1 MPIPFPTDWR
11 TALVLVPHPD
21 DAEYGM
27 SAAVNRW
34 TREGK
39 RVIYVMATSGEAG
52 IAGMDP
58 QECGPIREAEQLRS
72 AAVVG
77 VHTVDFLHFPD
88 GKLTNDAS
96 MRAAID
102 HALERHQPEVV
113 ITIFTGE
120 EYAPGIRNQ
129 SDHMMFGQAVAE
141 TMKDHDD
148 QWLFETAPN
157 GEYIVEVSDEDVEA
171 AVAALVEHEQ
181 YLRVLDPDTPVSE
194 QARKQVEMSTLA
206 PDGSRRSTFILRQ
219 ERSAI

>member
-1 MPIPFPTDWR
+1 MTTPFPTDWR
-11 TALVLVPHPD
+11 TALVIVPHPD

-39 RVIYVMATSGEAG
+39 EVIYVMATSGEAG

-58 QECGPIREAEQLRS
+58 DVCGPIREAEQLRS
-72 AAVVG
+72 AAEVG
-77 VHTVDFLHFPD
+77 VHVVDFLHFPD

-120 EYAPGIRNQ
+120 EYAPGVPNQ
-129 SDHMMFGQAVAE
+129 SDHIMFGQAVNE
-141 TMKDHDD
+141 TMKAHED
-148 QWLFETAPN
+148 QWLFETAPT
-157 GEYIVEVSDEDVEA
+157 GETFVDVTDEDVEA
-171 AVAALVEHEQ
+171 AVAALAEHVE
-181 YLRVLDPDTPVSE
+181 YLRVLDPDTPVID
-194 QARKQVEMSTLA
+194 QARNQVDMSTRTA
-206 PDGSRRSTFILRQ
+206 DGSRRSTFILRR
-219 ERSAI
+219 ERSPH

>member
-1 MPIPFPTDWR
+1 MKIPFPTDWR
-11 TALVLVPHPD
+11 KALVLVPHPD

-39 RVIYVMATSGEAG
+39 EVIYVMATSGEAG

-58 QECGPIREAEQLRS
+58 LECGPIREAEQLRS

-102 HALERHQPEVV
+102 HALERHQPEMVL
-113 ITIFTGE
+113 TIFTGE
-120 EYAPGIRNQ
+120 EYAPGVRNQ

-141 TMKDHDD
+141 TMADHDD

-157 GEYIVEVSDEDVEA
+157 GDYIVEVTDEDAEA
-171 AVAALVEHEQ
+171 AVAALAEHEQ
-181 YLRVLDPDTPVSE
+181 YLAVLDPETPVIE
-194 QARKQVEMSTLA
+194 QARNQVDMSTLA
-206 PDGSRRSTFILRQ
+206 EDGSRRSTFILRHG
-219 ERSAI
+219 RTAR

>member
-1 MPIPFPTDWR
+1 MSTPFPTDWR

-27 SAAVNRW
+27 SAAVNQW

-39 RVIYVMATSGEAG
+39 EVIYVMATSGEAG

-58 QECGPIREAEQLRS
+58 EECGPIREAEQLRS
-72 AAVVG
+72 AAAVG

-102 HALERHQPEVV
+102 HALERHQPQVV
-113 ITIFTGE
+113 LTIFTGE
-120 EYAPGIRNQ
+120 EYAPGVPNQ
-129 SDHMMFGQAVAE
+129 SDHIMFGQAVAE

-148 QWLFETAPN
+148 QWLFETAPR
-157 GEYIVEVSDEDVEA
+157 GDYVVEVSDEDIEA
-171 AVAALVEHEQ
+171 AVAALTEHEH
-181 YLRVLDPDTPVSE
+181 YLRVLDPDTPVPE
-194 QARKQVEMSTLA
+194 QARNQVDMSTQGE
-206 PDGSRRSTFILRQ
+206 DGSRRSAFILRR
-219 ERSAI
+219 ERKTA

>member
-1 MPIPFPTDWR
+1 MTTPFPTDWH

-39 RVIYVMATSGEAG
+39 EVIYVMATSGEAG

-58 QECGPIREAEQLRS
+58 EEAGPIREAEQIRS
-72 AAVVG
+72 AAAVG

-88 GKLTNDAS
+88 GQLTNDAS

-102 HALERHQPEVV
+102 HALERHQPQMV

-141 TMKDHDD
+141 TMEDHDD
-148 QWLFETAPN
+148 QWLFETAPE
-157 GEYIVEVSDEDVEA
+157 GEYFVDVTDEDVEA
-171 AVAALVEHEQ
+171 AVAALAEHDQ
-181 YLRVLDPDTPVSE
+181 YLRVLDPETPVIE
-194 QARKQVEMSTLA
+194 QARNQVDMSTLGA
-206 PDGSRRSTFILRQ
+206 DGSRRSTFILRH
-219 ERSAI
+219 ERTAN

>member
-1 MPIPFPTDWR
+1 MATPFPTDWR

-34 TREGK
+34 TREG
-39 RVIYVMATSGEAG
+39 RTVIYVMATSGEAG

-58 QECGPIREAEQLRS
+58 EQCGPIREAEQVRS
-72 AAVVG
+72 AAAVG
-77 VHTVDFLHFPD
+77 VATVDFLHFPD

-102 HALERHQPEVV
+102 HALERHNPEMV

-141 TMKDHDD
+141 TMEDHDD
-148 QWLFETAPN
+148 QWLFETAPG
-157 GEYIVEVSDEDVEA
+157 GEYFVDLTDDDVEA
-171 AVAALVEHEQ
+171 AVEALAAHEQ
-181 YLRVLDPDTPVSE
+181 YLAVLDPDTPVIE
-194 QARKQVEMSTLA
+194 QARTQVDATTLRD
-206 PDGSRRSTFILRQ
+206 DGSRKSAFILKHR
-219 ERSAI
+219 RVTD